1 MINTK
6 PSLKMIDTVIDKT
19 DESLFAPIVIT
30 SLKQNIWVTLE
41 QNIAYLLQQLHCPR
55 LLDSAVLL
63 LHKLATNL
71 VKTMHQQA
79 FQQAIKHDLGID
91 ADETTDELSK
101 LLHEELNA
109 HGDRNLENICKKNG
123 FQVVITFPK
132 EVNTLVAISYPACCE
147 NAAYLDKKLAE
158 ALGFILLKHAPSDTD
173 PAHAV
178 VCLMR
183 NDTPVTQSLRTI
195 LPGYPELLDQT
206 SEFNKLNAIF
216 NRLSYGLIVFSSA
229 GEVLSIS
236 PSLLQAIKLEATFA
250 AIETFASVIPTH
262 FYNDVIW
269 GSVLESTNGT
279 FENYRV
285 RIKFSCSTDIFF
297 VLFNVS
303 GYRHAD
309 SSVRSLWQIVSLEQ
323 KFTDSLT
330 EGSILNEARV
340 HNITRN
346 YVPQL
351 VEQKAREVIRLGG
364 NELTNEECFLA
375 ILFCDIVGF
384 TTYVENNENEESVIH
399 TLNSI
404 LGRISKIANQFGGH
418 IDKFMGDCVMVLF
431 RVPRNAVLC
440 ALEMQ
445 KHAVDIN
452 NMRMKAGKE
461 LLLLRAG
468 IHWGKVVIGNV
479 GTPGRLDW
487 TAIGDVVNTA
497 ARLEKIC
504 RPGEVLISQELYDA
518 IGSDNH
524 DGIKYGSTFTI
535 NPRGKRRSQIVCY
548 AQSATSQTQYSIT
561 TDAVSV
567 SPK

>member
-6 PSLKMIDTVIDKT
+6 PNLKIIDTVIDEVDKPI
-19 DESLFAPIVIT
+19 FPPIVIT
-30 SLKQNIWVTLE
+30 SLKHNIWVTLE
-41 QNIAYLLQQLHCPR
+41 QNIAYSLQQLNCPR
-55 LLDSAVLL
+55 LLDSTVLL
-63 LHKLATNL
+63 LHKLITNL
-71 VKTMHQQA
+71 VKTMHQQV
-79 FQQAIKHDLGID
+79 FQQIIKRDLGID
-91 ADETTDELSK
+91 TDEPG
-101 LLHEELNA
+101 ELNTLLQNELDT
-109 HGDRNLENICKKNG
+109 HGDRNLENICKKNN
-123 FQVVITFPK
+123 FQIILAFPK
-132 EVNTLVAISYPACCE
+132 AADALVSISYPACCE
-147 NAAYLDKKLAE
+147 HAAYLDKKLAE
-158 ALGFILLKHAPSDTD
+158 AIGFVLTKRAPVKPDSAYAIAYLTRNEILAAQPLQA
-173 PAHAV
+173 A
-178 VCLMR
+178 
-183 NDTPVTQSLRTI
+183 
-195 LPGYPELLDQT
+195 LPGYPQLLDQPG
-206 SEFNKLNAIF
+206 EFEKLQAIF
-216 NRLSYGLIVFSSA
+216 TRLNYGLIIFSSA

-236 PSLLQAIKLEATFA
+236 PSLLQALKLEITFA
-250 AIETFASVIPTH
+250 AVETFATVIPAH

-269 GSVLESTNGT
+269 GSVLESTDGT

-285 RIKFSCSTDIFF
+285 RIKFSCQSGIFF

-309 SSVRSLWQIVSLEQ
+309 SSIRSLWQIVSLEQ
-323 KFTDSLT
+323 KFTDSLA
-330 EGSILNEARV
+330 EGSMLNEARV

-404 LGRISKIANQFGGH
+404 LDRISRIANQFGGH

-431 RVPRNAVLC
+431 KESRNAVLC

-461 LLLLRAG
+461 LLLLRVG

-487 TAIGDVVNTA
+487 TTIGDVVNTA

-504 RPGEVLISQELYDA
+504 QPGEVLISQELHAA
-518 IGSDNH
+518 IGADNH
-524 DGIKYGSTFTI
+524 SGIKYGSIFTV
-535 NPRGKRRSQIVCY
+535 NLKGKRKLQAVCY
-548 AQSATSQTQYSIT
+548 AQSATGQT
-561 TDAVSV
+561 
-567 SPK
+567 

>member
-6 PSLKMIDTVIDKT
+6 ANLKAIDTTIDGADK
-19 DESLFAPIVIT
+19 SNFPPIVIT
-30 SLKQNIWVTLE
+30 SLKQNIWTTLE
-41 QNIAYLLQQLHCPR
+41 QNIAYSLQQLNCAR
-55 LLDSAVLL
+55 LLDSTVLL
-63 LHKLATNL
+63 LHKLLTNL
-71 VKTMHQQA
+71 VKTMHQQV
-79 FQQAIKHDLGID
+79 FQQIIKRDLGID
-91 ADETTDELSK
+91 TAEPSEFNTLLQNELDT
-101 LLHEELNA
+101 
-109 HGDRNLENICKKNG
+109 HGDRNLENICKKNN
-123 FQVVITFPK
+123 FQITVTFPK
-132 EVNTLVAISYPACCE
+132 TASTLVSIHYPACCE
-147 NAAYLDKKLAE
+147 HAAYLDKKLAE
-158 ALGFILLKHAPSDTD
+158 AIGFVLTKHAPANPDSPHAIADLTRNEI
-173 PAHAV
+173 PAAQPQQAV
-178 VCLMR
+178 
-183 NDTPVTQSLRTI
+183 
-195 LPGYPELLDQT
+195 LPGYPELLDQPG
-206 SEFNKLNAIF
+206 EFEKLQAIF
-216 NRLSYGLIVFSSA
+216 TRLNYGLIIFSSA

-236 PSLLQAIKLEATFA
+236 PSLLQALKLETSFAAVETFA
-250 AIETFASVIPTH
+250 AVIPAH

-285 RIKFSCSTDIFF
+285 RIKFSCQSGIFF

-309 SSVRSLWQIVSLEQ
+309 SSIRSLWQIVSLEQ
-323 KFTDSLT
+323 KFTDSLA
-330 EGSILNEARV
+330 EGSMLNEARV

-351 VEQKAREVIRLGG
+351 VEQKARDVIRLGG

-375 ILFCDIVGF
+375 VLFCDIVGF
-384 TTYVENNENEESVIH
+384 TTYVENNENEESIIH

-404 LGRISKIANQFGGH
+404 LGRISRIANQFSGH

-431 RVPRNAVLC
+431 RDPRNAVLC

-461 LLLLRAG
+461 LLLLRVG

-487 TAIGDVVNTA
+487 TTIGDVVNTA

-504 RPGEVLISQELYDA
+504 QPGEVLISQELRDA
-518 IGSDNH
+518 IGADNH
-524 DGIKYGSTFTI
+524 DGIKYGSFFTA
-535 NPRGKRRSQIVCY
+535 NLKGKRKLQAVCY
-548 AQSATSQTQYSIT
+548 AQSATGQTSK
-561 TDAVSV
+561 VRSC
-567 SPK
+567 

>member
-6 PSLKMIDTVIDKT
+6 TNVKAIDTSLDEA
-19 DESLFAPIVIT
+19 DESVFPPIVIT

-41 QNIAYLLQQLHCPR
+41 QNIAYSLQQLNCPR
-55 LLDSAVLL
+55 LLDSTVLL
-63 LHKLATNL
+63 LHKLVTNL
-71 VKTMHQQA
+71 VKTMHQQV
-79 FQQAIKHDLGID
+79 FQQVIKRDLGID
-91 ADETTDELSK
+91 ADMPDELTT
-101 LLHEELNA
+101 LLQNELNT
-109 HGDRNLENICKKNG
+109 HGDRNLENICRENN
-123 FQVVITFPK
+123 FQITVTFPK
-132 EVNTLVAISYPACCE
+132 AAHTLVSISYPACCE
-147 NAAYLDKKLAE
+147 QAAYLDKKLAE
-158 ALGFILLKHAPSDTD
+158 AIGFVLTKRASGEADSAYAVACLTRNDSLAAQSL
-173 PAHAV
+173 HAV
-178 VCLMR
+178 
-183 NDTPVTQSLRTI
+183 
-195 LPGYPELLDQT
+195 LPGYPELLDAS
-206 SEFNKLNAIF
+206 SEFEKLQTIF
-216 NRLSYGLIVFSSA
+216 TRLSYGLIIFSSA

-236 PSLLQAIKLEATFA
+236 PSLLQALKLETTFA
-250 AIETFASVIPTH
+250 AVETFATVIPAH

-269 GSVLESTNGT
+269 GSVLESTDGT

-285 RIKFSCSTDIFF
+285 RIKFSCQSGIFF
-297 VLFNVS
+297 VMFNVS

-309 SSVRSLWQIVSLEQ
+309 SSIRSLWQIVSLEQ
-323 KFTDSLT
+323 KFTDSLA

-375 ILFCDIVGF
+375 VLFCDIVGF

-404 LGRISKIANQFGGH
+404 LGRISKITNQFGGH
-418 IDKFMGDCVMVLF
+418 IDKFMGDCVMALF
-431 RVPRNAVLC
+431 RKPRNAVLC

-461 LLLLRAG
+461 LLLLRVG

-487 TAIGDVVNTA
+487 TTIGDVVNTA

-504 RPGEVLISQELYDA
+504 QPGEVLISQELHDA
-518 IGSDNH
+518 IGAENH
-524 DGIKYGSTFTI
+524 SEIQYGSVFTV
-535 NPRGKRRSQIVCY
+535 NLRGKRRLQTVCY
-548 AQSATSQTQYSIT
+548 AHPATGHT
-561 TDAVSV
+561 
-567 SPK
+567 